1 MNLLI
6 SSIINL
12 AIVLIPV
19 LFGYWLSSLHEKRR
33 LKQVRIDKFID
44 KFLEPRLKLY
54 GEGLKFIYEVE
65 MNQTKEKELESILER
80 WKKWYPSNVVYL
92 PPSINNV
99 LFNAMSLTQVRAINL
114 HNKEKDPESW
124 KEFKEEIQKAKIQ
137 LMDIKDIG
145 WLPKDLKKL

>member
-1 MNLLI
+1 MNG
-6 SSIINL
+6 SIFNIIYS
-12 AIVLIPV
+12 AIVLISV
-19 LFGYWLSSLHEKRR
+19 LFGSWLSFSQEKRR

-65 MNQTKEKELESILER
+65 QNQNAFEKLELIIED

-99 LFNAMSLTQVRAINL
+99 LYSAMSLTQVRAINL
-114 HNKEKDPESW
+114 HNKEKDTESW

-137 LMDIKDIG
+137 LMDKKDIG
-145 WLPKDLKKL
+145 WLPKDLKKP